1 MEKEQFDRLLLIRV
15 VIGYLLVV
23 VGVAIRP
30 IMYIAAAYYL
40 ITIVLSKKTEN
51 IVCMLFAWLSI
62 STIFKFSV
70 GGTSIFTYIELIA
83 IIKFMV
89 IDRKVGKRFLLLWM
103 VYLIYLIVGMDT
115 AYTDLIKTAI
125 IPLLL
130 FFMAKSLDYYKLKIV
145 SFYYIIGVIIN
156 SFLGYF
162 KGHIPNM
169 QQYVVYKTQGVGYAA
184 SVLIREDRF
193 SGLWVDPNYY
203 SVHLILVIAICAVLF
218 SRKEIKPIIF
228 YSCFVLMTIFGAMT
242 GSKSF
247 VAMLMVVTVLSL
259 FLFLK
264 NRVYQ
269 HALFFSFIIIVGIV
283 LLTSG
288 YMDLFS
294 KVVYRLQNV
303 SSSGI
308 TTGRTDIWKSYFNL
322 WIEKPYLFLFGSGL
336 GNGFL
341 LRVPHNTFMDFIALL
356 GVFGTGIFCS
366 VMFFSLSEGFWDKK
380 HGVAL
385 PLLTLGMLYFFLSVF
400 QSIEFVFQ
408 VLLVFGF
415 FFLIPEENNV
425 VTGDYL

>member
-1 MEKEQFDRLLLIRV
+1 M
-15 VIGYLLVV
+15 
-23 VGVAIRP
+23 
-30 IMYIAAAYYL
+30 
-40 ITIVLSKKTEN
+40 
-51 IVCMLFAWLSI
+51 
-62 STIFKFSV
+62 IF
-70 GGTSIFTYIELIA
+70 IHYHPRRA
-83 IIKFMV
+83 
-89 IDRKVGKRFLLLWM
+89 
-103 VYLIYLIVGMDT
+103 
-115 AYTDLIKTAI
+115 
-125 IPLLL
+125 
-130 FFMAKSLDYYKLKIV
+130 DYYKLKIV

-425 VTGDYL
+425 VTGDCL